1 MRARFDGMATRLR
14 AVRRGFRDERAFV
27 ACLVGAWLLTA
38 ATHHYIIA
46 PASVLSTVAADLGV
60 TPARAVWLVSAVP
73 ASWAVTNFALGVW
86 IDRLGDYRMIA
97 AGTGIVVLAGGWSWW
112 ASREGAFG
120 SLLASR
126 LAAGV
131 AVGVIWTAST
141 NLVGGAVSAA
151 NRGTAIGVFITSAPA
166 GFAIGQL
173 SAPFVAGRFGWHAN
187 FLVMILGSV
196 VAFAL
201 LTLGMRGFA
210 VDPTIN
216 AASVRTNFAAILK
229 RPVVWYGCAM
239 AFAAYSCYLFLNS
252 WLPSYLAREF
262 ALSTQ
267 LSGLLTA
274 VFPAMGVLSRAG
286 GGLVSDRLLNQRRLP
301 VLRVAFLVSLPLVV
315 LIAVS
320 RVLAVIVAAL
330 VVAGFVIQ
338 LTFGVVYSY
347 VQEAVEAEITGTAL
361 AFLTTAGISGA
372 FSAPLVAGA
381 LIETTDTYLVAFAY
395 VAALTGL
402 GLLVSWVA
410 PESHRPSGT

>member
-1 MRARFDGMATRLR
+1 MTVRLR
-14 AVRRGFRDERAFV
+14 AVHRGLRDRRAFV
-27 ACLVGAWLLTA
+27 VCLVGTWLLTA
-38 ATHHYIIA
+38 STHHYIIA
-46 PASVLSTVAADLGV
+46 PASVLPTVAAGLGV
-60 TPARAVWLVSAVP
+60 TPTRAVWLVSAVP

-112 ASREGAFG
+112 AAREGAFA
-120 SLLASR
+120 SLLAAR
-126 LAAGV
+126 LVAGV

-141 NLVGGAVSAA
+141 NLVGGAVSDA

-166 GFAIGQL
+166 GFALGQL
-173 SAPFVAGRFGWHAN
+173 SGPIVAAQFGWHAN
-187 FLVMILGSV
+187 FLVMILGSL

-201 LTLGMRGFA
+201 LAAGRRGLA
-210 VDPTIN
+210 VDPTTN
-216 AASVRTNFAAILK
+216 TASVRANFAAILK

-262 ALSTQ
+262 ALSTE

-286 GGLVSDRLLNQRRLP
+286 GGVISDRLLNRRRLP
-301 VLRVAFLVSLPLVV
+301 VLRAAFLVSLPLVA
-315 LIAVS
+315 LIAVT
-320 RVLAVIVAAL
+320 RMLAVIVAAL
-330 VVAGFVIQ
+330 VIAGFVIQ

-347 VQEAVEAEITGTAL
+347 VQEVVEAGITGTAL

-381 LIETTDTYLVAFAY
+381 LIEATGTYLLAFGYAT
-395 VAALTGL
+395 ALTGL
-402 GLLVSWVA
+402 GLLVSWFA
-410 PESHRPSGT
+410 PESREPSERIGPD